1 MAQRDNAQLAGG
13 HDCLPRQHQ
22 WHRRHDSANGSLRH
36 RGYVDLVSFRRRVP
50 CKVGRSDFH
59 CRITPQW
66 LNVHLDPLVHHRV
79 LCQCAKPTA
88 NRRRNLQGRNRSDG
102 MHAMRRKKLASCLW
116 PRFSSSL
123 YALNRNSQMFAAIRK
138 YQREAVRKYA
148 NRAQMYSAINE
159 RRANWALSYLEFG
172 VWRGESLELWSHI
185 NTNPASRFYG
195 FDSFEGLP

>member
-1 MAQRDNAQLAGG
+1 
-13 HDCLPRQHQ
+13 
-22 WHRRHDSANGSLRH
+22 
-36 RGYVDLVSFRRRVP
+36 
-50 CKVGRSDFH
+50 
-59 CRITPQW
+59 
-66 LNVHLDPLVHHRV
+66 
-79 LCQCAKPTA
+79 
-88 NRRRNLQGRNRSDG
+88 

-195 FDSFEGLP
+195 FDSFEGLPEYLAWKEYKRAFMRSASASRWETVGARSHFR